1 MCKVLRMFLNI
12 LTGDGKNS
20 FLNRDSLRQPIQM
33 QLSQQQKT
41 FSQFVSRFFK
51 AKLNFQHFQEKGD
64 PHS

>member
-1 MCKVLRMFLNI
+1 MFVNI

-20 FLNRDSLRQPIQM
+20 LLNRDSLRQPIQM
-33 QLSQQQKT
+33 QLSQQQKA
-41 FSQFVSRFFK
+41 FSQFVSGFFK